1 MGKNQSNE
9 KEQKQPLWRVLA
21 WPARNISMTIGVLLV
36 SYVSFFCTDVLGMNI
51 GIVGTILLAS
61 KVFDA
66 LTDLVAGY
74 IVDRTHT
81 RFGKARPYEAFI
93 IVQWIFTILL
103 FAVPNVSQTMQY
115 IYIFIM
121 YVMINA
127 ISLTALGAIDS
138 VYLARAFTKD
148 QDRTNVLSITGIIVM
163 VVSIAFSTVFP
174 QFMNSVAGTTK
185 SGWIQMAIML
195 AIPLSLIG
203 ILRFL
208 LVKEVVQDD
217 LAVADKSV
225 KKNDMSMVES
235 IKLLGKNKYA
245 IIIIL
250 LMFITNVINN
260 MGTIN
265 TYYFKYI
272 VGDIGLLSLIG
283 LTSIVTPVILI
294 FFPVLSKKLGT
305 TKVMRYSFM
314 LGLIGILIRTFGGT
328 NMLTILLGSALSTVA
343 VIPITVMINIYLIDC
358 MDYGEWVTGKR
369 VEGQIASINN
379 FAGKLGSAIASGA
392 VGVLAVFGYDGTLD
406 VQSQMANN
414 AIIGMFNIFP
424 LILMVIIV
432 ILSYVY
438 KMDDIRSQIKS
449 DLEERNKVNE

>member
-21 WPARNISMTIGVLLV
+21 WPARNISMTIGVLLI

-51 GIVGTILLAS
+51 GIVGTILLVS

-66 LTDLVAGY
+66 LTDIVAGY

-93 IVQWIFTILL
+93 IAQWIFTILL

-217 LAVADKSV
+217 LAVADKAV

-283 LTSIVTPVILI
+283 LTSIITPVILI

-305 TKVMRYSFM
+305 TKVMRYSFI
-314 LGLIGILIRTFGGT
+314 LGLVGILIRTFGGT
-328 NMLTILLGSALSTVA
+328 NMITILLGSALSTVA

-392 VGVLAVFGYDGTLD
+392 VGILAVFGYDGTLD

-449 DLEERNKVNE
+449 DLEKRNKVNE

>member
-21 WPARNISMTIGVLLV
+21 WPARNISMTIGVLLI

-148 QDRTNVLSITGIIVM
+148 QDRTNVVSITGIIVM

-174 QFMNSVAGTTK
+174 QFMNSAAGTTK
-185 SGWIQMAIML
+185 SGWVQMAIML

-217 LAVADKSV
+217 LAAEDKPV
-225 KKNDMSMVES
+225 KKNDMSMGES
-235 IKLLGKNKYA
+235 IKLLSKNKYA
-245 IIIIL
+245 IIIIA
-250 LMFITNVINN
+250 LMFITNIINN

-283 LTSIVTPVILI
+283 LTSIITPVILI

-305 TKVMRYSFM
+305 TKVMRYSFI
-314 LGLIGILIRTFGGT
+314 LGLVGILIRTFGGT
-328 NMLTILLGSALSTVA
+328 NMITILLGSALSTVA

-369 VEGQIASINN
+369 VEGQIASVNN

-392 VGVLAVFGYDGTLD
+392 VGILAAFGYDGMLD